1 MWKTRTENI
10 DFYERVSRI
19 ITLATLI
26 IAVYA
31 AAAAP
36 VMAVTW
42 SNRPFTGFMVEPT
55 LVANGNDGSG
65 WSGKQLGIAF
75 PQRVI
80 RIGGAAV
87 ANGAQYN
94 AVLATLSFGSEVSV
108 FTEMPE
114 GSQRLYPSVI
124 LVRYPISDLV
134 RLFWLPYFIGLAYLG
149 VAIWMY
155 RLRGMTR
162 PGRAFVMF
170 SLCTALVCMLLFD
183 LASTHVGAGVWTVAV
198 AVIGG
203 TLISL
208 ALRFPKEWTP
218 VARRPWLLGVPY
230 ILSIGI
236 AIQGLNALFDSD
248 SPWSYIAAWGVSY
261 RYTGVG
267 ILLFL
272 GMMVYRASVPG
283 SLVVRQQARIV
294 LIGSFLGFLPIV
306 IWALAPLFGWTIP
319 FNVVLFLPGLL
330 IFPLSVAVAIFR
342 YRLLEAEVIVNRT
355 IFYGLLT
362 AVLAGIFS
370 VMTGFTQQLF
380 LRTTGRRSDA
390 AIIITT
396 LVIVS
401 LVEPIKQRANT
412 FVRTRF
418 KDIQETTEDLK
429 QFGEEVRGYL
439 QMNDAEQLTGHLL
452 KTAAEGLRAQSG
464 AVSLFNGGRLK
475 LVHTHG
481 RWNGDAHIVLPLQVD
496 GVRYGMFALGP
507 RQDQAPY
514 TQYECK
520 ILEDAVG
527 HVAQSIR
534 LATMMRGLPVSP
546 GDGKEATLRPF
557 EPSGV

>member
-1 MWKTRTENI
+1 M
-10 DFYERVSRI
+10 
-19 ITLATLI
+19 
-26 IAVYA
+26 
-31 AAAAP
+31 
-36 VMAVTW
+36 
-42 SNRPFTGFMVEPT
+42 
-55 LVANGNDGSG
+55 
-65 WSGKQLGIAF
+65 
-75 PQRVI
+75 
-80 RIGGAAV
+80 
-87 ANGAQYN
+87 
-94 AVLATLSFGSEVSV
+94 
-108 FTEMPE
+108 
-114 GSQRLYPSVI
+114 
-124 LVRYPISDLV
+124 
-134 RLFWLPYFIGLAYLG
+134 
-149 VAIWMY
+149 
-155 RLRGMTR
+155 
-162 PGRAFVMF
+162 
-170 SLCTALVCMLLFD
+170 
-183 LASTHVGAGVWTVAV
+183 
-198 AVIGG
+198 
-203 TLISL
+203 
-208 ALRFPKEWTP
+208 
-218 VARRPWLLGVPY
+218 
-230 ILSIGI
+230 
-236 AIQGLNALFDSD
+236 
-248 SPWSYIAAWGVSY
+248 
-261 RYTGVG
+261 
-267 ILLFL
+267 
-272 GMMVYRASVPG
+272 
-283 SLVVRQQARIV
+283 
-294 LIGSFLGFLPIV
+294 
-306 IWALAPLFGWTIP
+306 
-319 FNVVLFLPGLL
+319 
-330 IFPLSVAVAIFR
+330 
-342 YRLLEAEVIVNRT
+342 
-355 IFYGLLT
+355 
-362 AVLAGIFS
+362 LAGIFS

-546 GDGKEATLRPF
+546 GDGMDAALGPL
-557 EPSGV
+557 EPNGMGAS